1 MWKTMDEKTL
11 KSRKVAELREI
22 ARTFGLEGYEK
33 MKKADLVAA
42 LMTDGSD
49 IREEASEPVADVSGV
64 SGTFEEKAEEISFSH
79 DDAGNEPDRE
89 ADENHKDYSG
99 EEHTSQNSHGDRH

>member
-1 MWKTMDEKTL
+1 MDEKTL

-49 IREEASEPVADVSGV
+49 IREEASESVADV
-64 SGTFEEKAEEISFSH
+64 
-79 DDAGNEPDRE
+79 
-89 ADENHKDYSG
+89 
-99 EEHTSQNSHGDRH
+99 